1 MQQSDCFQLGYIA
14 KLHGFKGEVSLF
26 LDVTN
31 PEDYATLDAFF
42 IEINGQL
49 TPFFVESF
57 QLKNKGFAAVK
68 LEGVDTE
75 NDAKVLLR
83 KSCYLPLSI
92 LPELDDKHFYDHE
105 IEGFAV
111 VDSTYGA
118 IGNVEQV
125 IDLSVNPL
133 LQIMKGDTEILVPFV
148 DGLVQRVDR
157 PNKTLHITAP
167 EGLIA
172 MYLGE

>member
-1 MQQSDCFQLGYIA
+1 MQHEDCFQLGYIA

-31 PEDYATLDAFF
+31 PEDYASLDAFF
-42 IEINGQL
+42 IEINKQL

-75 NDAKVLLR
+75 NDAKAILR
-83 KSCYLPLSI
+83 KSCYLPLS
-92 LPELDDKHFYDHE
+92 LLKELDNKHFYDHE
-105 IEGFAV
+105 VIGFTV
-111 VDSTYGA
+111 VDSSYGEV
-118 IGNVEQV
+118 GTLEQV

-133 LQIMKGDTEILVPFV
+133 LQIMKGDKEVLIPFV
-148 DGLVQRVDR
+148 DNLVELVDR
-157 PNKTLHITAP
+157 KNKKLHIKSPA
-167 EGLIA
+167 GLIE

>member
-31 PEDYATLDAFF
+31 PADYASLDAFF
-42 IEINGQL
+42 IELNGHL
-49 TPFFVESF
+49 TPFFVQSF

-68 LEGVDTE
+68 LEGVDSE

-83 KSCYLPLSI
+83 KSCYLPLSL

-105 IEGFAV
+105 
-111 VDSTYGA
+111 
-118 IGNVEQV
+118 V
-125 IDLSVNPL
+125 IDFSVNPL
-133 LQIMKGDTEILVPFV
+133 LQVMNGEKEILIPFV
-148 DGLVQRVDR
+148 DGLIQRVDR
-157 PNKTLHITAP
+157 AEKTLYIKAP
-167 EGLIA
+167 EGLIE
-172 MYLGE
+172 MYLS

>member
-31 PEDYATLDAFF
+31 PEDYTSLDAFY
-42 IEINGQL
+42 IEINGTL

-57 QLKNKGFAAVK
+57 QLKQKGFAAVK
-68 LEGVDTE
+68 LEGVTSE
-75 NDAKVLLR
+75 NDAKVILR
-83 KSCYLPLSI
+83 KNCFLPLSL

-105 IEGFAV
+105 VMGFEVIDEAFGSV
-111 VDSTYGA
+111 GTL
-118 IGNVEQV
+118 EQV

-133 LQIMKGDTEILVPFV
+133 LQVMNGEKEVLIPFV
-148 DGLVQRVDR
+148 QGLIQKVDR
-157 PNKTLHITAP
+157 EAKKLHVSAP
-167 EGLIA
+167 PGLIE
-172 MYLGE
+172 MYLS

>member
-14 KLHGFKGEVSLF
+14 KLHGYKGEVSLF

-31 PEDYATLDAFF
+31 PEDYASLDAFF

-49 TPFFVESF
+49 TPFFVQSF

-68 LEGVDTE
+68 LEGVDSE
-75 NDAKVLLR
+75 NDAKVILR
-83 KSCYLPLSI
+83 KSCYLPLSL

-105 IEGFAV
+105 ILGFTV
-111 VDSTYGA
+111 VDGLKGS
-118 IGNVEQV
+118 IGLVEQV

-133 LQIMKGDTEILVPFV
+133 LQIMNGDKEVLIPFV
-148 DGLVQRVDR
+148 DGLVEKVDR
-157 PNKTLHITAP
+157 PNKTLYINAP
-167 EGLIA
+167 EGLID

>member
-31 PEDYATLDAFF
+31 PADYASLDAFF
-42 IEINGQL
+42 IELNGHL
-49 TPFFVESF
+49 TPFFVQSF

-68 LEGVDTE
+68 LEGVDSE

-83 KSCYLPLSI
+83 KSCYLPLSL

-105 IEGFAV
+105 VIDFTV
-111 VDSTYGA
+111 VDTVAGEV
-118 IGNVEQV
+118 GKLVQV

-133 LQIMKGDTEILVPFV
+133 LQVMNGEKEILIPFV
-148 DGLVQRVDR
+148 DGLIQRVDR
-157 PNKTLHITAP
+157 AEKTLYIKAP
-167 EGLIA
+167 EGLIE
-172 MYLGE
+172 MYLS

>member
-14 KLHGFKGEVSLF
+14 KLHGYKGEVSLF

-31 PEDYATLDAFF
+31 PEDYDSLDAFF

-49 TPFFVESF
+49 TPFFVQSF

-68 LEGVDTE
+68 L
-75 NDAKVLLR
+75 LR
-83 KSCYLPLSI
+83 KSCYLPLSL

-105 IEGFAV
+105 ILGFTV
-111 VDSTYGA
+111 IDSLKGD
-118 IGNVEQV
+118 IGQVEQV

-133 LQIMKGDTEILVPFV
+133 LQIMKGDKEVLIPFV
-148 DGLVQRVDR
+148 DGLVEKVDR
-157 PNKTLHITAP
+157 PNKTLYINAP
-167 EGLIA
+167 EGLID

>member
-31 PEDYATLDAFF
+31 PEDYASLDAFF

-57 QLKNKGFAAVK
+57 QLKNKSFAAVK
-68 LEGVDTE
+68 LEGVNSE

-83 KSCYLPLSI
+83 KSCFLPLSI

-105 IEGFAV
+105 VIGFQV
-111 VDSTYGA
+111 IDTISGA
-118 IGNVEQV
+118 IGVLEQV

-133 LQIMKGDTEILVPFV
+133 LQIMKDEKEILIPFV
-148 DGLVQRVDR
+148 DGLIQRVDR
-157 PNKTLHITAP
+157 SNKTLYIAAP
-167 EGLIA
+167 EGLID
-172 MYLGE
+172 MYLN

>member
-31 PEDYATLDAFF
+31 PEDYASLDAFF

-68 LEGVDTE
+68 LEGVNSE

-83 KSCYLPLSI
+83 KSCFLPLSI

-105 IEGFAV
+105 VIGFQV
-111 VDSTYGA
+111 IDA
-118 IGNVEQV
+118 ISGEIGILEQV

-133 LQIMKGDTEILVPFV
+133 LQIMKDEKEILVPFV
-148 DGLVQRVDR
+148 DGLIQRVDR
-157 PNKTLHITAP
+157 PNKTLYIAAP
-167 EGLIA
+167 EGLID
-172 MYLGE
+172 MYLN

>member
-31 PEDYATLDAFF
+31 PEDYASLDAFF

-49 TPFFVESF
+49 TPFFVQSF

-83 KSCYLPLSI
+83 KSCYLPVSL

-105 IEGFAV
+105 VEGFTV
-111 VDSTYGA
+111 IDA
-118 IGNVEQV
+118 ISGNIGKLIQV

-133 LQIMKGDTEILVPFV
+133 LQIMKDEKEILVPFV
-148 DGLVQRVDR
+148 DGLIQRVDR
-157 PNKTLHITAP
+157 AEKTLYIAAP
-167 EGLIA
+167 EGLVE
-172 MYLGE
+172 MYLS